1 MHQRYSPIGRK
12 QYFCIYCCRQSNN
25 TYLLNQQYLL
35 IMDMESRFADRSVF
49 VTGADGFVGSHLTEQ
64 LVEYGANV
72 HVFVRATSSGELR
85 NIRHLRDEITVH
97 RGDLRDKHSVERAM
111 QHLTEYSDSI
121 VFHLAAQAHVGESWE
136 RPYETVDTNV
146 TGTLNLL
153 QTVVD
158 LDLDISKFD
167 TAGTSEEYGNVDYQM
182 EDKHEYDDDGR
193 VLLSERSPV
202 NPTSIYATSKLAADF
217 LTMNYHDAYGLPGVT
232 TRMFNNYGPR
242 QNPRYI
248 TGTIITQALERDIV
262 ELGNLNP
269 KRDMC
274 FVSDGVRGHMHV
286 ALEGNPGEEYVYGY
300 GENISMRDWADLL
313 LEVGSDEG
321 YWDDPEIV
329 QREDRY
335 RPGDSDVEELLVG
348 YEKLNEKTG
357 WEPEVSWRK
366 GAKQTIEWYAAN
378 PEKWYGRVDWQ

>member
-1 MHQRYSPIGRK
+1 
-12 QYFCIYCCRQSNN
+12 
-25 TYLLNQQYLL
+25 
-35 IMDMESRFADRSVF
+35 MDTASQFAERPVF

-85 NIRHLRDEITVH
+85 NIRHLRDDITVH

-111 QHLTEYSDSI
+111 RPLQEYSDTI

-136 RPYETVDTNV
+136 RPYETIDTNV
-146 TGTLNLL
+146 VGTLNLL

-158 LDLDISKFD
+158 LDLDLYKFD
-167 TAGTSEEYGNVDYQM
+167 TAGTSEEYGNVDHQM
-182 EDKHEYDDDGR
+182 ADKHEYDDDGR

-202 NPTSIYATSKLAADF
+202 NPKSIYATAKLASDF
-217 LTMNYHDAYGLPGVT
+217 LTMNYADAYDLPGVT

-262 ELGNLNP
+262 ELGNLTP

-274 FVSDGVRGHMHV
+274 YVSDGVRGHMHV

-300 GENISMRDWADLL
+300 GENISMREWTELL
-313 LEVGSDEG
+313 LEVGSEEG

-329 QREDRY
+329 QRDDRY

-348 YEKLNEKTG
+348 YEKLNEMTG
-357 WEPEVSWRK
+357 WEPEVSWRE
-366 GAKQTIEWYAAN
+366 GARRTIEWYAGSK
-378 PEKWYGRVDWQ
+378 EKWYGRVDWR

>member
-1 MHQRYSPIGRK
+1 
-12 QYFCIYCCRQSNN
+12 
-25 TYLLNQQYLL
+25 
-35 IMDMESRFADRSVF
+35 MDVETEFEDRPVF
-49 VTGADGFVGSHLTEQ
+49 ITGADGFVGSHLTER
-64 LVEYGANV
+64 LVDIGSDV

-85 NIRHLRDEITVH
+85 NIRHLRDDITIH
-97 RGDLRDKHSVERAM
+97 RGDLRDKHSVSEALKQLRD
-111 QHLTEYSDSI
+111 HSSTI
-121 VFHLAAQAHVGESWE
+121 IFHLAAQAHVGESWD
-136 RPYETVDTNV
+136 RPYETIDTNV

-153 QTVVD
+153 QSIVD
-158 LDLDISKFD
+158 LDLDIAKFD
-167 TAGTSEEYGNVDYQM
+167 TAGTSEEYGNIDGQM

-202 NPTSIYATSKLAADF
+202 NPTSVYATSKLAADF

-262 ELGNLNP
+262 ELGNLTP

-274 FVSDGVRGHMHV
+274 FVDDGVRGHMHV

-300 GENISMRDWADLL
+300 GENISMREWTNLL
-313 LEVGSDEG
+313 LEVGAEEG
-321 YWDDPEIV
+321 YWDNPEIV
-329 QREDRY
+329 QREDRF

-348 YEKLNEKTG
+348 YEKLREETG
-357 WEPEVSWRK
+357 WEPEVEWRE
-366 GAKQTIEWYAAN
+366 GARRTIEWYAEN
-378 PEKWYGRVDWQ
+378 PSKWAGRVDWR

>member
-1 MHQRYSPIGRK
+1 
-12 QYFCIYCCRQSNN
+12 
-25 TYLLNQQYLL
+25 
-35 IMDMESRFADRSVF
+35 MELASQFAERPVF
-49 VTGADGFVGSHLTEQ
+49 VTGADGFVGSHLTER
-64 LVEYGANV
+64 LVEYDANV

-85 NIRHLRDEITVH
+85 NIRHLRDDITVH

-111 QHLTEYSDSI
+111 RPLQDVSDTI

-136 RPYETVDTNV
+136 RPYETIDTNV
-146 TGTLNLL
+146 VGTLNLL
-153 QTVVD
+153 QSAVD
-158 LDLDISKFD
+158 LDLDLYKFD
-167 TAGTSEEYGNVDYQM
+167 TAGTSEEYGNVDHQM
-182 EDKHEYDDDGR
+182 ADKHEYDDDGR

-202 NPTSIYATSKLAADF
+202 NPKSIYATAKLASDF
-217 LTMNYHDAYGLPGVT
+217 LTMNYADAYDLPGVT

-262 ELGNLNP
+262 ELGNLTP

-274 FVSDGVRGHMHV
+274 YVSDGVRGHMHV

-300 GENISMRDWADLL
+300 GENISMREWTELL
-313 LEVGSDEG
+313 LDVGSREG
-321 YWDDPEIV
+321 YWDQPEVV

-348 YEKLNEKTG
+348 YEKLNDLTG
-357 WEPEVSWRK
+357 WEPEVSWRE
-366 GAKQTIEWYAAN
+366 GARRTIEWYAESK
-378 PEKWYGRVDWQ
+378 EKWYGRVDWR